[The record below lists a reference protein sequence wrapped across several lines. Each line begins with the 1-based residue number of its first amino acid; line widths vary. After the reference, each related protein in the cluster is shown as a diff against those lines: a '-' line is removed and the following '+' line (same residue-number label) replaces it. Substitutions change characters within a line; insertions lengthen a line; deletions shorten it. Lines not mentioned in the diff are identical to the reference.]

1 MDASI
6 SHCYPVPSPDKERLP
21 TELGAKMSQK
31 RAVCAGKRP
40 AAENDGANRTNSL
53 LIGDPDIAALRFF
66 LDGHFG
72 NNGNAHASADHAEQT
87 AELAALENNPGT
99 KPRAVA
105 GGNGGIAETV
115 AVAQEQERLGAK
127 IFERKRRARVE
138 LMFFGERG
146 EKPLGQKRNSHEFVA
161 TERER
166 QNGDVDGAGSE
177 TLQEDRRNFF
187 DHSKSNLREFAREG
201 SQTRRKEIRSN
212 CRDDADGDGTTGEL
226 FAFDDV
232 AFGGFQF
239 AKDGVGAREKRL
251 AKLRKS
257 DGAAE
262 AVKEAGAEFILKF
275 KDLLRKRRLRNVRV
289 FRGAAERA
297 GLGNRAEVT

>member
-1 MDASI
+1 
-6 SHCYPVPSPDKERLP
+6 
-21 TELGAKMSQK
+21 MSQK

-87 AELAALENNPGT
+87 AELAALENNLGT

-127 IFERKRRARVE
+127 IFERKRRAGVE
-138 LMFFGERG
+138 LVFFGERG
-146 EKPLGQKRNSHEFVA
+146 EEPLGQKWNSHEFVA

-177 TLQEDRRNFF
+177 TLQENWRNLF
-187 DHSKSNLREFAREG
+187 DHSKSNLWEFARES
-201 SQTRRKEIRSN
+201 SQARRKEIRSN

-251 AKLRKS
+251 AKLGEPH
-257 DGAAE
+257 GAPE
-262 AVKEAGAEFILKF
+262 AVEEAGAEFILQLE
-275 KDLLRKRRLRNVRV
+275 DLLGERRLGYVRL
-289 FRGAAERA
+289 FRSAAERA
-297 GLGNRAEVT
+297 SLSHGAEVTELVEFHERTSNQ